1 MNTDF
6 FFLVLSPKCKSGNF
20 FLTKTSKIAMLP
32 EKTAGLHTFIGRY
45 LFHWVMTRAYVWF
58 AMYVCVD
65 FMQKVHGP
73 LDRSVRTL
81 DRLLRTYED
90 DADPENDDDVEN
102 NENDPLD
109 WVLRTS
115 YRWQPVPTG

>member
-1 MNTDF
+1 
-6 FFLVLSPKCKSGNF
+6 
-20 FLTKTSKIAMLP
+20 MLP
-32 EKTAGLHTFIGRY
+32 DKNVSLHTFIGRY
-45 LFHWVMTRAYVWF
+45 LFHWVVSRAYVWF
-58 AMYVCVD
+58 VMYVCVD

-73 LDRSVRTL
+73 LDRSVRSL

-90 DADPENDDDVEN
+90 DADPENDDDEN

-115 YRWQPVPTG
+115 YRWQPLPTG

>member
-1 MNTDF
+1 
-6 FFLVLSPKCKSGNF
+6 
-20 FLTKTSKIAMLP
+20 MLP